1 MWCHQ
6 AIEHGAVD
14 EIEDKQSSQR
24 RQLLGFAKENPELLD
39 RLDEME
45 PLVEALGGDPKVIDT
60 ARRFVDETA
69 GDD

>member
-14 EIEDKQSSQR
+14 EIEEKQATKR
-24 RQLLGFAKENPELLD
+24 RQLSGFAKENPELLD

-45 PLVEALGGDPKVIDT
+45 PLVEALGGDPTVIDT
-60 ARRFVDETA
+60 AQRFVDETA
-69 GDD
+69 DGN